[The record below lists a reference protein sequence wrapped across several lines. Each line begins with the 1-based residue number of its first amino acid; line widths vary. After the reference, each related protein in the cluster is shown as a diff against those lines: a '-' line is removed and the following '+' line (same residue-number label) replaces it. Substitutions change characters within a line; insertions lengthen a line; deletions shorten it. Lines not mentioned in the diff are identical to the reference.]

1 MAFGQKKEE
10 LPGLSN
16 NGPAQ
21 SGGYPSSGA
30 MQPGGASP
38 KALPPQ
44 RAGEPYQA
52 TPPPNAGS
60 ARGTLNGSAVVG
72 SQFKTTP
79 QPMSSGVASYVGIPQ
94 NPNISQN
101 PAQFKPPVGS
111 PPGANVF
118 QGQTKASYFYDP
130 DTGQESG
137 SNAAPVATPP
147 PSQTGRAPAGGGYN
161 GSPGG
166 QGTGPDA
173 SGLPVAS
180 TPSWMPNNT
189 AQFGAGSPWAN
200 AQAAQFALKQQQN
213 LQSANTAAGMRGRGG
228 SVQAAG
234 AGYQNLLG
242 DVAFAGEMADVQQ
255 HAKQQD
261 YQNQMQ
267 YADAL
272 AKTKLQLMAAARD
285 MGMTLAEEQFNTMAA
300 ESLAQYGPNAGPG
313 STLDLLNKG
322 AAGAGSSDKM
332 SALSAYIN
340 DGDGNTI
347 ASALEGLSAQEIKSV
362 PAEWWDKALS
372 ESWGSDDDR
381 IRAVMVKY
389 GIPIPN

>member
-1 MAFGQKKEE
+1 MAWGQKKEE

-38 KALPPQ
+38 KALPNQ

-94 NPNISQN
+94 NPAIAQN
-101 PAQFKPPVGS
+101 PAQFRAPVAG

-118 QGQTKASYFYDP
+118 QGAPKPSYFYDP

-137 SNAAPVATPP
+137 SNAAPAAAPVASPP
-147 PSQTGRAPAGGGYN
+147 PGQTGRAPVN
-161 GSPGG
+161 GTPN
-166 QGTGPDA
+166 TPPA
-173 SGLPVAS
+173 PTAS
-180 TPSWMPNNT
+180 TPPWMPNNVAT
-189 AQFGAGSPWAN
+189 YGQGSPWAN
-200 AQAAQFALKQQQN
+200 AQATQFALKQQQN
-213 LQSANTAAGMRGRGG
+213 LQSQATAAGMRGRGG

-242 DVAFAGEMADVQQ
+242 DVAFAGQMAEVGQQ
-255 HAKQQD
+255 AAQQD

-272 AKTKLQLMAAARD
+272 AKTKLSLAAAARD
-285 MGMTLAEEQFNTMAA
+285 LGMTMSDEQFNQLAA
-300 ESLAQYGPNAGPG
+300 ESLQQYGMNASPG
-313 STLDLLNKG
+313 NTLSMLQQG
-322 AAGAGSSDKM
+322 TQGAGDKM

-340 DGDGNTI
+340 DGDGATI
-347 ASALEGLSAQEIKSV
+347 ASAIEGLSAQEIKSV
-362 PAEWWDKALS
+362 PAEWWNKALS

>member
-1 MAFGQKKEE
+1 MYGQKKEE

-16 NGPAQ
+16 NGVAQ
-21 SGGYPSSGA
+21 AGGYPSSGA

-38 KALPPQ
+38 KALPQQ
-44 RAGEPYQA
+44 RAGEPFQA

-60 ARGTLNGSAVVG
+60 ARGTLNGSAVAG
-72 SQFKTTP
+72 AQYKTTP
-79 QPMSSGVASYVGIPQ
+79 QPMSPGVASFVSIPQ
-94 NPNISQN
+94 NP
-101 PAQFKPPVGS
+101 AKFTPPGGAL

-118 QGQTKASYFYDP
+118 QGGGGPSYFAGNQP
-130 DTGQESG
+130 QQQGQQ
-137 SNAAPVATPP
+137 AA
-147 PSQTGRAPAGGGYN
+147 GRAPGATTIPQASAPPPVGQNVPQEGSGG
-161 GSPGG
+161 PLP
-166 QGTGPDA
+166 TA
-173 SGLPVAS
+173 SS
-180 TPSWMPNNT
+180 PSWMPNNVAT
-189 AQFGAGSPWAN
+189 FGDGSPWQQ
-200 AQAAQFALKQQQN
+200 AQAAQFAMNQAQN
-213 LQSANTAAGMRGRGG
+213 LQAQNTAAAMRGRGG
-228 SVQAAG
+228 SVQTMG

-242 DVAFAGEMADVQQ
+242 DVAFAGQMADVQQ
-255 HAKQQD
+255 QAAQQD

-272 AKTKLQLMAAARD
+272 AKIKLQLAAAARD
-285 MGMTLAEEQFNTMAA
+285 MGMTLTEEQFNTMAA

-322 AAGAGSSDKM
+322 TQGSAGSGAKM

-347 ASALEGLSAQEIKSV
+347 ASAIEGLSAQEIKSV
-362 PAEWWDKALS
+362 PAEWWKKALS